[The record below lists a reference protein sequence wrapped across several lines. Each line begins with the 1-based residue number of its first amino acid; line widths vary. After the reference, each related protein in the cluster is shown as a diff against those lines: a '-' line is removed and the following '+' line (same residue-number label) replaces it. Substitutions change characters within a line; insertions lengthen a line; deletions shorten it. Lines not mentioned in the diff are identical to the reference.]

1 VEVVSYSTYDFAI
14 NSLHVP
20 GNAFGVVT
28 MYTLKTYDIGEV
40 WGGER
45 TYGPDQLNKIN
56 AAITDFISDSQDP
69 RAAIILDY
77 IFVAENQTN
86 LITVAYFYN
95 GPNPPSRVFAAF
107 LSIPY
112 LSDTTKTQRY
122 PELLDT
128 QVTSA
133 LGLRTSNVFNS
144 LPNMPSAAMTSF
156 LDWHWNEAL
165 NATFLS
171 SRQTYGLELYSMALQ
186 PIPVALQRASAAHG
200 PRALSLDPDNG
211 DKLWIEYD
219 VGWTNAAGDDTL
231 PRQLKSTAD
240 RALAYQKETYA
251 EVKPTNYVSG
261 DLSFVP

>member
-1 VEVVSYSTYDFAI
+1 MKCSCV
-14 NSLHVP
+14 L

-28 MYTLKTYDIGEV
+28 TYTLQAYDIGEV

-45 TYGPDQLNKIN
+45 TYGSDQLDNIN
-56 AAITDFISDSQDP
+56 AALTDFISDSQDP

-77 IFVAENQTN
+77 VFKAENQTN
-86 LITVAYFYN
+86 QMTVAYFYN
-95 GPNPPSRVFAAF
+95 GPTPQTNVFADF

-112 LSDTTKTQRY
+112 LADTTKTQRY

-144 LPNMPSAAMTSF
+144 FPNMPSTEMISF
-156 LDWHWNEAL
+156 LDWHWNETSDASFL
-165 NATFLS
+165 NS
-171 SRQTYGLELYSMALQ
+171 SQTYGLELFSMALQ
-186 PIPVALQRASAAHG
+186 PIPVALQRASAAQG
-200 PRALSLDPDNG
+200 PGALSLDPNNG

-219 VGWTNAAGDDTL
+219 VGWTKSAGDDTL
-231 PRQLKSTAD
+231 PQQLKSVAD
-240 RALAYQKETYA
+240 CALAYQKGTYA
-251 EVKPTNYVSG
+251 GVQPTNYVSG

>member
-1 VEVVSYSTYDFAI
+1 
-14 NSLHVP
+14 
-20 GNAFGVVT
+20 
-28 MYTLKTYDIGEV
+28 MYTLQTYDIGEV

-45 TYGPDQLNKIN
+45 TYGADQLDLIN
-56 AAITDFISDSQDP
+56 AAITDFISDSQDS

-77 IFVAENQTN
+77 VFVAENQTN

-95 GPNPPSRVFAAF
+95 GPTPPSGVFKGF

-112 LSDTTKTQRY
+112 LADATKTQRY

-144 LPNMPSAAMTSF
+144 LPNMPAKEMTSF
-156 LDWHWNEAL
+156 LDWHWNDAL
-165 NATFLS
+165 NSTFLS
-171 SRQTYGLELYSMALQ
+171 LRQTYGIELYSMALQ

-200 PRALSLDPDNG
+200 AGALSLDPNNG

-219 VGWTNAAGDDTL
+219 IGWTNAAGDDML
-231 PRQLKSTAD
+231 PMQLKSAAD
-240 RALAYQKETYA
+240 RALAYQKETYKG
-251 EVKPTNYVSG
+251 VKPTNYVSG
-261 DLSFVP
+261 DLSYVP